1 MYQTRTY
8 ARAHTARCMFTSWFP
23 LCQVQ
28 LVSIAHRVDAFWFFL
43 CVRATACSHLCAG
56 VCRSRQASLCLA
68 DLTAA
73 ASRCLLVQD
82 GKTHRQIQG

>member
-8 ARAHTARCMFTSWFP
+8 ARTHAACRTFTSWFP

-28 LVSIAHRVDAFWFFL
+28 LASIARRAAAGFF
-43 CVRATACSHLCAG
+43 VRLFVHLRAG
-56 VCRSRQASLCLA
+56 VRRSRQASLCLA